1 MRHPCHLPLSAFA
14 SPPTTTSVISGN
26 AWRVRSCNPRTCR
39 SRCSLVTTAPPM
51 VPSTSLNITESVT
64 QISSTTIGMRRKKGA
79 GGNLEYLARTARGK
93 YIAHLDGDDFWLP
106 QKLRAQI
113 AFLEAHGDAPAAYTN
128 AFCILDS
135 GLPLGVFSNFSGQR
149 INATDLV
156 RRGNFLHHSS
166 LIYRASF
173 LEDLFYRGSP
183 LLDYHFHLRLSRHG
197 ALAYLPTPFT
207 VYRVSSSTSILVHSN
222 DYVRELYWKTLS
234 DTAKPLVTPADLSAG
249 MAEFMRSIFFRS
261 IRLRSFHLIANWW
274 PRILRNAPLGKAKLL
289 AQAGWSIFRVGM
301 REAVSSVCGKIVG
314 NKMRILYP
322 K

>member
-1 MRHPCHLPLSAFA
+1 MHPPLVSVCIPTYNHERYIRQCLESALMQSADVSLEVLIGDDGSTDGTQHIARYFRERYPDIIHYHRH
-14 SPPTTTSVISGN
+14 TT
-26 AWRVRSCNPRTCR
+26 
-39 SRCSLVTTAPPM
+39 
-51 VPSTSLNITESVT
+51 
-64 QISSTTIGMRRKKGA
+64 KKGA

-106 QKLRAQI
+106 QKLRSQI
-113 AFLEAHGDAPAAYTN
+113 TFLEANEDAPAAYTN

-183 LLDYHFHLRLSRHG
+183 LLDYNFHLSLSRHG

-249 MAEFMRSIFFRS
+249 MAEFMRSVFFRS

-274 PRILRNAPLGKAKLL
+274 PRILRNAPLGKTKLL

-301 REAVSSVCGKIVG
+301 REAITSLCTRIVG
-314 NKMRILYP
+314 NKTKILYP
-322 K
+322 Q